1 MSLDLDF
8 LKLAFEN
15 GLDAVGAIDDDW
27 VVRYWNAPLEALS
40 GVSAARALG
49 TRLDDAFP
57 KLRGSEAQRVL
68 QHALAGDGAAGSAP
82 FFAAADR
89 KEAHDQVWFATPLC
103 LRGHVEGAA
112 FVSRGFIGRGQIR
125 EQMTEAEQRFRAMA
139 DGSPVLLWMAGRD
152 ARCDFFNATWLAFS
166 GRTLDEEFGFGWA
179 SGVHPEDLERCMN
192 TYMAAFSERRP
203 FEMEYRLRRHDGQYR
218 WLLDRGAPRWTPSG
232 DFAGF
237 IGSCVDITDRIAA
250 EHATQKLAAELRR
263 SNEYMEKLLY
273 ATSHDL
279 REPMRMVATYV
290 EMLERHL
297 VSTADAEAKRYM
309 DFAREGASRMRRMVD
324 DLLSFASI
332 RRAEPRMES
341 VSLPALIHAML
352 AELAPAIAEAKADII
367 VDEMPTVRGDPV
379 LLRSVF
385 SNLLGNALKFR
396 GDAPA
401 RVHFRAARKPGEH
414 VLCVADSGIGFQQE
428 HAERAFE
435 MFQRLHSRERYP
447 GSGIGLALVKDIV
460 ERHGGRIWA
469 EAAPNT
475 GACFYVALP
484 EVP

>member
-1 MSLDLDF
+1 MSLDLAF
-8 LKLAFEN
+8 LKLSFEN

-27 VVRYWNAPLEALS
+27 VVRYWNAPLEVLS
-40 GVSAARALG
+40 GISAARAVG
-49 TRLDDAFP
+49 TRLDDSFP
-57 KLRGSEAQRVL
+57 KLRNSDAQRVL
-68 QHALAGDGAAGSAP
+68 QRALAGDGTPGSAP

-89 KEAHDQVWFATPLC
+89 KEAYDQIWFASPLC
-103 LRGHVEGAA
+103 RAGHVEGAA
-112 FVSRGFIGRGQIR
+112 FVSRGVIGRGQIR

-152 ARCDFFNATWLAFS
+152 ARCDFFNATWLSFS

-192 TYMAAFSERRP
+192 TYMAAFSERQP

-218 WLLDRGAPRWTPSG
+218 WLLDRGTPRWTPSG

-237 IGSCVDITDRIAA
+237 IGSCVDITDRISA
-250 EHATQKLAAELRR
+250 EHATQKLAVELRR

-297 VSTADAEAKRYM
+297 TSALDAEAKRYM
-309 DFAREGASRMRRMVD
+309 DFAREGAARMRRMVD

-341 VSLPALIHAML
+341 VDLRALMRSMID
-352 AELAPAIAEAKADII
+352 ELAPAIAEAKADVV
-367 VDEMPTVRGDPV
+367 VDELPTVRGDPA
-379 LLRSVF
+379 LLRSLF
-385 SNLLGNALKFR
+385 ANLLSNALKFR
-396 GDAPA
+396 GEAP
-401 RVHFRAARKPGEH
+401 VKIHVRAARNPSEH
-414 VLCVADSGIGFQQE
+414 VLCVADNGIGFHQE

-447 GSGIGLALVKDIV
+447 GSGIGLALAKDIV
-460 ERHGGRIWA
+460 DRHGGRIWV
-469 EAAPNT
+469 ESAPQA
-475 GACFYVALP
+475 GANFYVSLP
-484 EVP
+484 QVT